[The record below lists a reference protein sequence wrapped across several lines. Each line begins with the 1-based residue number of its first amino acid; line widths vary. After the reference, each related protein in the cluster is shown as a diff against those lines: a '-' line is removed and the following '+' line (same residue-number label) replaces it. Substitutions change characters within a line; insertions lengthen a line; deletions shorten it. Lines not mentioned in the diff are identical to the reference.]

1 MAGTDKTSKV
11 EHFDFFRRV
20 LHLGCL
26 ICSSYATAYLTTF
39 GYAVFSGVTITGIS
53 EVDSFF
59 HYTLWLLAVYCF
71 WKKTLP

>member
-1 MAGTDKTSKV
+1 MAKTDKTSKM
-11 EHFDFFRRV
+11 EHFDLLHGV

-53 EVDSFF
+53 EVDSFSIILYGF
-59 HYTLWLLAVYCF
+59 
-71 WKKTLP
+71 